1 MKLYHLSRLSHQPA
15 VCTACCSRT
24 VRRLIVP
31 ELMKI
36 EADSAVKS
44 SWAMLHLFTSVKTS
58 TLKAEDYLE

>member
-44 SWAMLHLFTSVKTS
+44 SWAMLHLFTSV
-58 TLKAEDYLE
+58 